1 MKRIVFLLFALLFCL
16 ALLTACG
23 SNDGNKKPTS
33 EKNMMFVV
41 QDGNA
46 MVQIVR
52 SDKLSTNATETQC
65 AVNMMTTIREM
76 TGVKLSVVTD
86 YSGEGGTPE
95 VDYEIL
101 VGKTA
106 RPESQTAIEQMG
118 NRDFA
123 ITVVGKKLCI
133 VARND
138 LCLKYAVEQFFENYL
153 YYENERMFLSNKLS
167 VQDMFVLDES
177 LYLLVPHASGATTDR
192 YDESVAIACIQG
204 IMNRESPNKVYLND
218 SN

>member
-123 ITVVGKKLCI
+123 H
-133 VARND
+133 A
-138 LCLKYAVEQFFENYL
+138 
-153 YYENERMFLSNKLS
+153 KLS
-167 VQDMFVLDES
+167 IQDSINQNVLPEVHEFMREFVPSFSLSPDELS
-177 LYLLVPHASGATTDR
+177 RL
-192 YDESVAIACIQG
+192 
-204 IMNRESPNKVYLND
+204 
-218 SN
+218 